1 LLFPGRA
8 RHIVPHS
15 LYSRL
20 ALALALLLL
29 AFGIAQYFITRHTN
43 TQYQEEVTQRLSSSI
58 AMYVRDHLPPA
69 SPAQLVPEPA
79 RLLELFNMLM
89 VVNPNVEAY
98 WLDADGRVLGHAQPD
113 ARLARYQVDT
123 APLKQFLSGARLPL
137 RADDPKSETA
147 QHVFSVA
154 PLVSNGYTTGYVY
167 VVLTGEDH
175 RSLAEQVQSGYS
187 LASFGMLLGGVLVL
201 ALSGGLLLF
210 YVITRRLRAL
220 TREVDNLASAADTS
234 IETRLTAQDEINR
247 LIQAFRFMAQR
258 IGEQIKTIQH
268 KDRQRRDMVAAVS
281 HDLRTPLTSLRGYLD
296 TLERKLDTLDAGER
310 TRYVSVA
317 ARQCHKLCDLSE
329 QLFQLAKLECEE
341 IRANPEPFL
350 LADLVQDVMQKFE
363 LMAGGCE
370 VRLLT
375 EVAPDANQVNADIGL
390 IERVLVNLLDNAL
403 RHTPQGG
410 TVGIQVSR
418 DATNACIRVVD
429 TGTGIDADTLPR
441 LFDRTYLDNHRS
453 SARPWGGLGLAIARR
468 ILLLHGSDM
477 TVESQ
482 PGRGATFAFHLPLII

>member
-1 LLFPGRA
+1 
-8 RHIVPHS
+8 VPHS

-29 AFGIAQYFITRHTN
+29 AFGTALYFITRHTN
-43 TQYQEEVTQRLSSSI
+43 ALYQEEVTQKLSSSI
-58 AMYVRDHLPPA
+58 AMYIRDHLPLA
-69 SPAQLVPEPA
+69 DADLGVPQPA
-79 RLLELFNMLM
+79 RLRELFNMLM

-98 WLDADGRVLGHAQPD
+98 WLDANGRVLGHAQPD
-113 ARLARYQVDT
+113 ARLVRQRIDP
-123 APLKQFLSGARLPL
+123 APLEQFLAGARLPL
-137 RADDPKSETA
+137 RADDPKSATA

-154 PLVSNGYTTGYVY
+154 PVVSKGYTTGYVY
-167 VVLTGEDH
+167 VVLTGEDR

-187 LASFGMLLGGVLVL
+187 LASFGVLLGGAL
-201 ALSGGLLLF
+201 ALALAGGLFLF
-210 YVITRRLRAL
+210 FVITRRLRAL
-220 TREVDNLASAADTS
+220 TREVDELASVAGTPV
-234 IETRLTAQDEINR
+234 ETPLTARDEIDR

-258 IGEQIKTIQH
+258 IGEQIQTIQF

-296 TLERKLDTLDAGER
+296 TLERKLDALDPAER
-310 TRYVSVA
+310 TRYVGVA
-317 ARQCHKLCDLSE
+317 ARQCHKLCDLSD

-363 LMAGGCE
+363 LMAGNQD

-375 EVAPDANQVNADIGL
+375 EVAPDANQVSADIGL

-403 RHTPQGG
+403 RHTPKGG
-410 TVGIQVSR
+410 SVGIQVSR
-418 DATNACIRVVD
+418 DAANACIRVVD
-429 TGTGIDADTLPR
+429 TGAGIDADILPR
-441 LFDRTYLDNHRS
+441 LFDRTYLGERRS
-453 SARPWGGLGLAIARR
+453 QARPWGGLGLAIARR

-482 PGRGATFAFHLPLII
+482 PGRGAAFAFHLPLTN